1 MDFFNK
7 KTDHYKKTNRV
18 SAFALF
24 IFFIAASFLA
34 PMVFSAAAQ
43 AATSMKHET
52 PDYFVPDQRI
62 RMEAQVEDPQG
73 VNLVRC
79 YFKAAGEADL
89 VFVPMNMIGKNE
101 YAGILPAPSQ
111 STTQIEYLFLAV
123 NSAKQV
129 VRSQTFTVTKNP
141 AKGIPDWQ
149 EVPKEG
155 EIKVS
160 MEVGQP
166 TKELPGFSDNVTV
179 DMVESGARF
188 GVVALLYYELTDDG
202 SSKAAAGQTGAGTTA
217 GSASSA
223 AAGGAVSSSSAVAA
237 ATAATG
243 ATSAGVITAGAV
255 GWSTAAIVGLG
266 VGAAAVAGGTAAAV
280 SNSSDSDS
288 DNDNNNNNGGSGE
301 ELTERTIAGFWTVT
315 GSTNDGATTEGTFT
329 YNENG
334 TYSYTFD
341 SILSDG
347 APSETSG
354 TGTWTLNGTNLVLN
368 FDAGAVYNGTASG
381 DADAFT
387 MISDNGWTLNFKR

>member
-1 MDFFNK
+1 MIFLSK
-7 KTDHYKKTNRV
+7 KTKPHKNFYRTSP
-18 SAFALF
+18 SAVLSLCLMALL
-24 IFFIAASFLA
+24 LA
-34 PMVFSAAAQ
+34 PLFFPTAAQ

-202 SSKAAAGQTGAGTTA
+202 SSKAAASQTGAGTTA

-280 SNSSDSDS
+280 SNSSDSGS

-315 GSTNDGATTEGTFT
+315 GSTNDGAMTEGTFT

-334 TYSYTFD
+334 NYSYTFD

-347 APSETSG
+347 TPSETSG

>member
-1 MDFFNK
+1 
-7 KTDHYKKTNRV
+7 
-18 SAFALF
+18 
-24 IFFIAASFLA
+24 
-34 PMVFSAAAQ
+34 
-43 AATSMKHET
+43 MKHET

-141 AKGIPDWQ
+141 AKAHSRLAGSPQ
-149 EVPKEG
+149 RG
-155 EIKVS
+155 RNQS
-160 MEVGQP
+160 QHGSG
-166 TKELPGFSDNVTV
+166 TTHKELPGFSDNVTV

-223 AAGGAVSSSSAVAA
+223 ASGGGFIQQCGSRRHC
-237 ATAATG
+237 G
-243 ATSAGVITAGAV
+243 HRRHIRRRHYRQRR
-255 GWSTAAIVGLG
+255 GLVHG
-266 VGAAAVAGGTAAAV
+266 CHCRPGGGRRRVAGGTAAAV

-334 TYSYTFD
+334 TIPTLLTPYFPTV
-341 SILSDG
+341 LPAKPA
-347 APSETSG
+347 APAHG
-354 TGTWTLNGTNLVLN
+354 RLTGPIW
-368 FDAGAVYNGTASG
+368 F
-381 DADAFT
+381 
-387 MISDNGWTLNFKR
+387 

>member
-7 KTDHYKKTNRV
+7 KTNHYKNANRV

-24 IFFIAASFLA
+24 IFFIAASLLA
-34 PMVFSAAAQ
+34 PLVFSGAAQ
-43 AATSMKHET
+43 AATSMKHDA

-79 YFKAAGEADL
+79 YFKAVGEADL
-89 VFVPMNMIGKNE
+89 VFVPMNMTGKNE

-141 AKGIPDWQ
+141 AKGLPEWQ

-160 MEVGQP
+160 MELGKP
-166 TKELPGFSDNVTV
+166 PKELPGFSDNVTIDV
-179 DMVESGARF
+179 VESGARF

-202 SSKAAAGQTGAGTTA
+202 SSKAAAGQTGTAA
-217 GSASSA
+217 GSVSSGA
-223 AAGGAVSSSSAVAA
+223 AAGSVASGTALASAK
-237 ATAATG
+237 AATG
-243 ATSAGVITAGAV
+243 ATSAGIITAGAV
-255 GWSTAAIVGLG
+255 GWSTAAIVGIG

-301 ELTERTIAGFWTVT
+301 ELTERTIVGFWNVT
-315 GSTNDGATTEGTFT
+315 GSATSGATTVGTFT
-329 YNENG
+329 YNEDE

-341 SILSDG
+341 TTFSDG
-347 APSETSG
+347 STNDTSG
-354 TGTWTLNGTNLVLN
+354 TGTWTLNGTNLILT

-381 DADAFT
+381 DSDAFT
-387 MISDNGWTLNFKR
+387 MVSDNGWTLNFKR

>member
-1 MDFFNK
+1 MP
-7 KTDHYKKTNRV
+7 
-18 SAFALF
+18 AFCR
-24 IFFIAASFLA
+24 
-34 PMVFSAAAQ
+34 P
-43 AATSMKHET
+43 
-52 PDYFVPDQRI
+52 
-62 RMEAQVEDPQG
+62 
-73 VNLVRC
+73 
-79 YFKAAGEADL
+79 
-89 VFVPMNMIGKNE
+89 
-101 YAGILPAPSQ
+101 PSQ

-237 ATAATG
+237 ATAAHRRHIRRRHYRRRRG
-243 ATSAGVITAGAV
+243 LVHGCHCRPGGGRRRS
-255 GWSTAAIVGLG
+255 GWR
-266 VGAAAVAGGTAAAV
+266 
-280 SNSSDSDS
+280 DS
-288 DNDNNNNNGGSGE
+288 
-301 ELTERTIAGFWTVT
+301 RCR
-315 GSTNDGATTEGTFT
+315 
-329 YNENG
+329 
-334 TYSYTFD
+334 
-341 SILSDG
+341 
-347 APSETSG
+347 
-354 TGTWTLNGTNLVLN
+354 
-368 FDAGAVYNGTASG
+368 
-381 DADAFT
+381 
-387 MISDNGWTLNFKR
+387 K

>member
-1 MDFFNK
+1 MIFLAK
-7 KTDHYKKTNRV
+7 KTKSHKNLCRTSPAAV
-18 SAFALF
+18 LSLCLMALL
-24 IFFIAASFLA
+24 LA
-34 PMVFSAAAQ
+34 PLFFPAVAQ
-43 AATSMKHET
+43 AATSMKHES
-52 PDYFVPDQRI
+52 PEYFVPDQRI
-62 RMEAQVEDPQG
+62 RLEAQVEDPQG

-89 VFVPMNMIGKNE
+89 VFVPMNMLGKNE

-123 NSAKQV
+123 NTAKQV

-166 TKELPGFSDNVTV
+166 TKKLRGFSDNVTV

-202 SSKAAAGQTGAGTTA
+202 SSKAAGQTGASTTA

-280 SNSSDSDS
+280 SNASDD
-288 DNDNNNNNGGSGE
+288 DDHGGNNNGGTGE
-301 ELTERTIAGFWTVT
+301 ELTERTILGLWNKNGNHSEGHT
-315 GSTNDGATTEGTFT
+315 SEGTFT
-329 YNENG
+329 FNEDG
-334 TYSYTFD
+334 SFSTYTVYTWTD
-341 SILSDG
+341 RPTSESSDI
-347 APSETSG
+347 
-354 TGTWTLNGTNLVLN
+354 GTWTLNGTNLTLTYQ
-368 FDAGAVYNGTASG
+368 AGAVYNGTASG
-381 DADAFT
+381 DSDAFT
-387 MISDNGWTLNFKR
+387 MVATNNPWTLNFKR